1 MKELKDNWEGKKN
14 KNNCHCKA
22 NIFLSYLLPHIYA
35 RSLLYKFLLLSLVFV
50 SPFFCLSPNF
60 IKECSTPTVPTSKYS
75 IYCVG
80 WSVAYNFNVLKLFCH
95 RSLLSHTSVVSH
107 CFCGSPIP
115 FKAFYPC
122 GLCCATVSWFSFYL
136 AQFLPAVF
144 CPLLL
149 SCLLLKPGVTELPQG
164 EKIYPQDLWEVR

>member
-22 NIFLSYLLPHIYA
+22 NIFLSYLLPNIYA

-95 RSLLSHTSVVSH
+95 RSLLSHTLVVSH
-107 CFCGSPIP
+107 FFVVHPFLSKPATPVAFAVQLSPGFPITWPSSSQQFFAGSSLA
-115 FKAFYPC
+115 AFSWS
-122 GLCCATVSWFSFYL
+122 LVS
-136 AQFLPAVF
+136 Q
-144 CPLLL
+144 
-149 SCLLLKPGVTELPQG
+149 SCLRARKSTLRTCGK
-164 EKIYPQDLWEVR
+164 